1 MRLGIRLQLLLSL
14 GSLLVLAFIPLYFA
28 VASLTRV
35 TMGTVREQ
43 SARALGRA
51 IAGHVMAAREARSDA
66 DLGPLLEAQLGQGGV
81 AAIGVY
87 DAAGTLHA
95 RAGESP
101 ATAALPAMAPP
112 GIERVAVVQ
121 TTLGGAVLVVVPGDR
136 AAASGAVAVVVRTDL
151 STTASAPLLRLVAL
165 YTGVVALALLVFA
178 HLAMTRLVVQPIDEL
193 SSSARRV
200 ADGARRLDAPGRGA
214 RELVEL
220 GASLAQMTTRL
231 RADEESLRT
240 KIAEIE
246 RYAADLSRAQ
256 SRLAQSERL
265 ASVGRLAAGLA
276 HEIGNPLSAILGF
289 QELLLQGGLEPQ
301 EEREF
306 LERMKRETERIHRV
320 LRDMLDFARPAV
332 ASMPGDVEAPGSV
345 REAVDDVLALLKPQK
360 AFRDIE
366 VTTDLPGD
374 LPRIALAG
382 PRIVQV
388 LLNLVLNAAD
398 AVPREGGRITLRAAR
413 APGDHV
419 RLIVEDNGLGIA
431 AEIRDRV
438 FEPFVTTKEPGKGT
452 GLGLAVCL
460 GLVEAA
466 GGTLA
471 VEDADA
477 GGARFVI
484 ELPAEV

>member
-14 GSLLVLAFIPLYFA
+14 GSLLVLAFVPLYFA

-35 TMGTVREQ
+35 TMGSVREA

-51 IAGHVMAAREARSDA
+51 IAGHVTAAREARSDA
-66 DLGPLLEAQLGQGGV
+66 DLGPLLEAQLGQEGV

-87 DAAGTLHA
+87 DASGALRA

-101 ATAALPAMAPP
+101 ATAALPGVAAP

-121 TTLGGAVLVVVPGDR
+121 TASGGAVLVVVPSDR
-136 AAASGAVAVVVRTDL
+136 GVPSGVVAVVVRTDV
-151 STTASAPLLRLVAL
+151 STTASSPLLRLVAL
-165 YTGVVALALLVFA
+165 YTGVVALSLLIFA
-178 HLAMTRLVVQPIDEL
+178 HMAMTRLVVQPIDDL

-200 ADGARRLDAPGRGA
+200 AVGARRLDAPRRGA

-231 RADEESLRT
+231 RADEEAMRA

-246 RYAADLSRAQ
+246 RYAADLSSAQ
-256 SRLAQSERL
+256 ERLVRSERL

-332 ASMPGDVEAPGSV
+332 ALRPGEAEVPGSV
-345 REAVDDVLALLKPQK
+345 HEAVDDVLALVKPQK
-360 AFRDIE
+360 NFRDIDVRAE
-366 VTTDLPGD
+366 IPGD
-374 LPRIALAG
+374 LPRITLAA

-388 LLNLVLNAAD
+388 LLNLLLNAAD
-398 AVPREGGRITLRAAR
+398 AVPREGGRVTLRAAR
-413 APGDHV
+413 APGDRV
-419 RLIVEDNGLGIA
+419 RLTVEDNGSGIA
-431 AEIRDRV
+431 AEIRDRL
-438 FEPFVTTKEPGKGT
+438 FEPFATTKEPGKGT
-452 GLGLAVCL
+452 GLGLAVCR
-460 GLVEAA
+460 GLVESA

-471 VEDADA
+471 AEDGDE

-484 ELPAEV
+484 ELPAET

>member
-14 GSLLVLAFIPLYFA
+14 GSLLVLAFVPLYFA

-35 TMGTVREQ
+35 TMGTVREA

-51 IAGHVMAAREARSDA
+51 IAGHVTAAREARSDA
-66 DLGPLLEAQLGQGGV
+66 ELGPLLEAQLGQEGV

-87 DAAGTLHA
+87 DARGALRD
-95 RAGESP
+95 RAGEGA
-101 ATAALPAMAPP
+101 ATAVLPAIALP
-112 GIERVAVVQ
+112 GIERVAAVQ
-121 TTLGGAVLVVVPGDR
+121 TALGGAVLVVVPSDR
-136 AAASGAVAVVVRTDL
+136 AAASGAVAVVVRTDVA
-151 STTASAPLLRLVAL
+151 TTASSPLLRLVAM
-165 YTGVVALALLVFA
+165 YTGVVALSLLIFA
-178 HLAMTRLVVQPIDEL
+178 HMAMTRLVVQPIDAL
-193 SSSARRV
+193 SNAARRV
-200 ADGARRLDAPGRGA
+200 ADGALRLEAPGRGA

-220 GASLAQMTTRL
+220 GESLAQMTTRL
-231 RADEESLRT
+231 RADEESLRA

-246 RYAADLSRAQ
+246 RYAADLSGAQ
-256 SRLAQSERL
+256 TRLAQSERL

-320 LRDMLDFARPAV
+320 LRDMLDFARPV
-332 ASMPGDVEAPGSV
+332 AAARAGEVETPGSV
-345 REAVDDVLALLKPQK
+345 REAVDDVLALMKPQK
-360 AFRDIE
+360 VFRDIDVRVE
-366 VTTDLPGD
+366 VPGD

-388 LLNLVLNAAD
+388 LLNLLLNAAD
-398 AVPREGGRITLRAAR
+398 AVPREGGKITLRAAR
-413 APGDHV
+413 APRDRV
-419 RLIVEDNGLGIA
+419 QITVEDNGPGIA

-471 VEDADA
+471 VEEGEE

-484 ELPAEV
+484 ELPAAA